1 METEDYTDLEEEFT
15 TVANE
20 PKKEEKKHVC
30 KPCPPCKR
38 EHQPWYR
45 KYAWAII
52 LLIFLVVMFF
62 LWFFFRRD

>member
-15 TVANE
+15 TVA